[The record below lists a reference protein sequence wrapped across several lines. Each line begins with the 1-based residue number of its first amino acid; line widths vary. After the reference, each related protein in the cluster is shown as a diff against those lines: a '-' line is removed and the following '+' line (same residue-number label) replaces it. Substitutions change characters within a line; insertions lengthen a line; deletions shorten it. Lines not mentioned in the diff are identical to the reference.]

1 MVWWILLFGIGALF
15 VVAAITVAVLIK
27 KAIEYLKRKREEI
40 EKKGVKRVEI
50 KVKEIIE
57 KGGKKVVVLGLK
69 GKRKTLIPFRRTV
82 NLGEVGVKGDKLE
95 DDIKKGQV
103 IKKVNVE
110 EL

>member
-1 MVWWILLFGIGALF
+1 MIWWLIPLLGIFF
-15 VVAAITVAVLIK
+15 VVAAITVAVLIE

-40 EKKGVKRVEI
+40 EKKGVKKVEI

-69 GKRKTLIPFRRTV
+69 GKRNTLIPFRRTID
-82 NLGEVGVKGDKLE
+82 LGKVGVQGDKLE